1 MGWSVLARP
10 DPQTQKSEFYAL
22 PSNFPPEGEG
32 GEKRRRGKGKKK
44 EREGKKEGEERGKMA
59 RMVKAIPLE
68 GVSRDLH
75 AFVTSFGRRP
85 REDSVDKEIRLSRR
99 FVRMLRKILQPLLRK
114 ISFLEIFQ
122 SVLRRTLPEEHSLKM
137 YMIGSID
144 RSNQRRSLFRF

>member
-44 EREGKKEGEERGKMA
+44 ERKGEKWRGWS
-59 RMVKAIPLE
+59 RRFPSRVFRAIFTRL
-68 GVSRDLH
+68 SHLLDDD
-75 AFVTSFGRRP
+75 
-85 REDSVDKEIRLSRR
+85 EDSVHKEIRLSKR